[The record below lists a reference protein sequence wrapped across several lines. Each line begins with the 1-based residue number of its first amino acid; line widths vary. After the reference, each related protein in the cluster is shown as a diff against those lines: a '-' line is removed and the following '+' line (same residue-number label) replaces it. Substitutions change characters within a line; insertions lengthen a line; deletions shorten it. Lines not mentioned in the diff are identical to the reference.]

1 MSLTV
6 THEPDADRYT
16 VHDAAGELKGFI
28 VYDSSPG
35 QLRLIHA
42 EVPPFLRSKGVGGDM
57 VRAILDHLRAEST
70 DRIVPSC
77 PFVVM
82 WMRRHPEYADL
93 TTR

>member
-1 MSLTV
+1 MSLAV

-16 VHDAAGELKGFI
+16 VHDAAGELQGFI

-35 QLRLIHA
+35 QLRLLHA
-42 EVPPFLRSKGVGGDM
+42 EVPPFLRNKGVSSD
-57 VRAILDHLRAEST
+57 VVKAILDHLRAEST

-82 WMRRHPEYADL
+82 WMRRHPEYADV